1 MKGANVRGITEG
13 GSEVFRKVM
22 LVLVCLAMVTSL
34 AMAMRPVEGRRLPGR
49 TVAAADLSVFPAVE
63 RASIEDATGLPS
75 WVSGDLGRLP
85 RGERA
90 TAAMT
95 YMRAV
100 GQAFKIG
107 MSDDFQVTRAFTDQ
121 LGETHIRMQQYHQ
134 GLPVDGAEVY
144 LHMDADGNVRVIN
157 GHLGGGI
164 ETPPVPGISGQDAV
178 AFFSQRMEAAEVRL
192 ETEPELVYYTR
203 AEEPVSLAWRFEAT
217 WSDGESAYKERIYI
231 DASDGTVL
239 DRQGLIWAAKYRK
252 IYTANHGTSL
262 PGTLLFTEGGSSS
275 DSAAMAAYNNLGHTY
290 DFYKN
295 VFGRDSYNGS
305 GAQLIA
311 TVHYSSNYNNAYWN
325 GSQMVFGDG
334 DGSTFSNL
342 AGALDV
348 VAHELTHAVTE
359 YTANLTYSYESG
371 ALNEATSDI
380 MGCTCEAYT
389 DGGVN
394 SDTWKMGEDIYTPGT
409 PGDALRYIDDPAAD
423 GSSPDY
429 YPERYTGSSDNGGVH
444 INMGIGSLAYY
455 LFSQGG
461 THPRGKTSV
470 QVPALGITKARAI
483 WYRALTT
490 YFTSS
495 TNFEGARNATA
506 QAAQDLYGSSAYDAV
521 HKAWDAVGVPGTPAS
536 NTVTTLSNGQTVSN
550 LSGASGSEVFYK
562 ISVPSGQTSLEIKIW
577 GGSGDCDLYV
587 KRGSKPTTS
596 SYDYRPYLSGNN
608 ETVTV
613 SNPASG
619 DWYIMLRGYSS
630 YSGLSLRAT
639 YTGGGGGGGGDGV
652 TVLSNGQTK
661 SNLSGA
667 QGSEAFY
674 KISVP
679 SGQSSL
685 EIKIWGGS
693 GDCDL
698 YVKRGSKP
706 TTSSYDYRPY
716 LSGNNETVTVSNP
729 AAGEWYIMLRGYSS
743 YSGLSL
749 KATYSGGGGGGST
762 SMNES
767 EYNGSTSYADVISS
781 SPMHVTAYIGSSSDV
796 DYFRVTLP
804 AGHTLTVDMDVP
816 SGKDYDIKF
825 YNSSGSR
832 LAYGYNGTGQDEH
845 VTYHNGG
852 SSAMYVYIKCYP
864 YSGYSSSTPY
874 TLDVSF

>member
-1 MKGANVRGITEG
+1 MFK
-13 GSEVFRKVM
+13 KVLM
-22 LVLVCLAMVTSL
+22 SLVCLAMVTSQ
-34 AMAMRPVEGRRLPGR
+34 AIAMRPVEGRRAPGR
-49 TVAAADLSVFPAVE
+49 TRASADLSVFPHVD

-85 RGERA
+85 RGVRG
-90 TAAMT
+90 TAAVAYLRT
-95 YMRAV
+95 LSST
-100 GQAFKIG
+100 FKIG
-107 MSDDFQVTRAFTDQ
+107 SADDFRVTRVFTDQ
-121 LGETHIRMQQYHQ
+121 LGETHVRLHQYHD
-134 GLPVDGAEVY
+134 GLPVDGADLY
-144 LHMDADGNVRVIN
+144 LHLDGHRDVRVIN
-157 GHLGGGI
+157 GHVGGGI
-164 ETPPVPGISGQDAV
+164 DTPPVPEISGQDAV
-178 AFFSQRMEAAEVRL
+178 RFFSQRMKATDVQL

-203 AEEPVSLAWRFEAT
+203 AEEPVSMAWRFEAT
-217 WSDGESAYKERIYI
+217 WSDGEASYKERIYVE
-231 DASDGTVL
+231 ATDGTVL

-252 IYTANHGTSL
+252 IYSANYGTSL

-275 DSAAMAAYNNLGHTY
+275 DSAAMAAYNNLGSTY
-290 DFYKN
+290 DFYSS
-295 VFGRDSYNGS
+295 VFGRDSYNNS
-305 GAQLIA
+305 GANLIA
-311 TVHYSSNYNNAYWN
+311 TVHYSRNYANAYWD

-342 AGALDV
+342 AMGLDV

-359 YTANLTYSYESG
+359 YTANLNYSYESG

-380 MGCTCEAYT
+380 MGCTCEAYA

-409 PGDALRYIDDPAAD
+409 PGDALRYINDPAAD

-429 YPERYTGSSDNGGVH
+429 YPERYTGTSDNGGVH

-470 QVPALGITKARAI
+470 QVPALGITEARAI

-506 QAAQDLYGSSAYDAV
+506 EAAQDLYGATAYDAV

-536 NTVTTLSNGQTVSN
+536 DTVTELSNGQTVSN
-550 LSGASGSEVFYK
+550 LSGASSSEVFYK
-562 ISVPSGQTSLEIKIW
+562 IAVPSGQTSLEIKIWGGSGDCDLYVKRGAKPTTSSYDYRPYLSGNTETVTVSNPASGDWYIMLRGYQTYSGVSLQATYAGDDGGGDDGGGDDGVTTLSNGQTVSSLSGASSSEVFYKIAVPSGQTSLEIKIW

-587 KRGSKPTTS
+587 KRGSEPTTS
-596 SYDYRPYLSGNN
+596 SYDYRPYLNGNN

-619 DWYIMLRGYSS
+619 DWYIMLRGYQS
-630 YSGLSLRAT
+630 YSGMSLQAT
-639 YTGGGGGGGGDGV
+639 YAGDDGGGDDG
-652 TVLSNGQTK
+652 G
-661 SNLSGA
+661 GDD
-667 QGSEAFY
+667 
-674 KISVP
+674 
-679 SGQSSL
+679 
-685 EIKIWGGS
+685 GGS
-693 GDCDL
+693 
-698 YVKRGSKP
+698 
-706 TTSSYDYRPY
+706 
-716 LSGNNETVTVSNP
+716 
-729 AAGEWYIMLRGYSS
+729 
-743 YSGLSL
+743 
-749 KATYSGGGGGGST
+749 ST
-762 SMNES
+762 MNES

-781 SPMHVTAYIGSSSDV
+781 SPMAVTAYIGSSSDV
-796 DYFRVTLP
+796 DYFRVTLA
-804 AGHTLTVDMDVP
+804 AGHTLTVDMGVP

-845 VTYHNGG
+845 VTYTNNG

>member
-1 MKGANVRGITEG
+1 MMK
-13 GSEVFRKVM
+13 KVLM
-22 LVLVCLAMVTSL
+22 GLVGVALVASQT
-34 AMAMRPVEGRRLPGR
+34 MAMRPVDGRRLPGATR
-49 TVAAADLSVFPAVE
+49 TAADLSVFPHVE
-63 RASIEDATGLPS
+63 RAAIEDATGMPS
-75 WVSGDLGRLP
+75 WLAGDLGQIP
-85 RGERA
+85 RGEKA
-90 TAAMT
+90 TAAET
-95 YMRAV
+95 YVRAL
-100 GQAFKIG
+100 GPAFKIRP
-107 MSDDFQVTRAFTDQ
+107 SDDFRVTRMFTDR
-121 LGETHIRMQQYHQ
+121 LGETHIRLSQIHD
-134 GLPVDGAEVY
+134 GLPVDGAEIF
-144 LHMDADGNVRVIN
+144 LHLDSNGNVRVIN

-164 ETPPVPGISGQDAV
+164 EIPPVPEINGQDAV
-178 AFFSQRMEAAEVRL
+178 RFFVERQAVTSIEL

-203 AEEPVSLAWRFEAT
+203 AEEPVFLAWKFEAT
-217 WSDGESAYKERIYI
+217 WSDAQGTYKERIYI
-231 DASDGTVL
+231 DAQDGTIL

-262 PGTLLFTEGGSSS
+262 PGSLLFTEGGSSS
-275 DSAAMAAYNNLGHTY
+275 DSAAMAAYNNLGSTY

-295 VFGRDSYNGS
+295 VFGRDSYDGS
-305 GAQLIA
+305 GASLIA
-311 TVHYSSNYNNAYWN
+311 TVHFSSNYNNAYWN

-334 DGSTFSNL
+334 DGSTFSSL
-342 AGALDV
+342 SGALDV

-380 MGCTCEAYT
+380 MGCTAEAYH

-409 PGDALRYIDDPAAD
+409 PGDALRYINDPAAD

-429 YPERYTGSSDNGGVH
+429 YPDRYTGSSDNGGVH

-506 QAAQDLYGSSAYDAV
+506 QAAQDLYGSTAYGAV

-536 NTVTTLSNGQTVSN
+536 TTVTELSNGQTVSS
-550 LSGASGSEVFYK
+550 LSGATGSETFFK
-562 ISVPSGQTSLEIKIW
+562 IAVPSGQDSLEIKIW

-587 KRGSKPTTS
+587 KRGAKPTTS

-613 SNPASG
+613 SDPAAG
-619 DWYIMLRGYSS
+619 DWYVMLRGYQA
-630 YSGLSLRAT
+630 YSGVSLKAT
-639 YTGGGGGGGGDGV
+639 YTGSSGGGTGDGV
-652 TVLSNGQTK
+652 VVLSNGVAKT
-661 SNLSGA
+661 NLSGA
-667 QGSEAFY
+667 KGSASYF
-674 KISVP
+674 KITVP

-685 EIKIWGGS
+685 EIAMSGGT
-693 GDCDL
+693 GDSDL
-698 YVKRGSKP
+698 YVKFGAQP

-716 LSGNNETVTVSNP
+716 LTGNNETVSVDNP
-729 AAGEWYIMLRGYSS
+729 SAGDWYIMLHGYEA
-743 YSGLSL
+743 YSGVTL
-749 KATYSGGGGGGST
+749 KATYSGSGGGTT

-767 EYNGSTSYADVISS
+767 ESNGSTSSADVIPS

-804 AGHTLTVDMDVP
+804 AGQTLTVDMDVP

-825 YNSSGSR
+825 YDSSGNR

-845 VTYHNGG
+845 VTYTNSG
-852 SSAMYVYIKCYP
+852 SYAKYVYIKCYA
-864 YSGYSSSTPY
+864 YSGSSSSTPY
-874 TLDVSF
+874 TLDVTF

>member
-1 MKGANVRGITEG
+1 MMKKALMG
-13 GSEVFRKVM
+13 
-22 LVLVCLAMVTSL
+22 LVCVALVASQT
-34 AMAMRPVEGRRLPGR
+34 MAMRPVDGRRLPGM
-49 TVAAADLSVFPAVE
+49 TPAAADLSVFPHVE
-63 RASIEDATGLPS
+63 RAAIEDATGIPS
-75 WVSGDLGRLP
+75 WVSGDLGQLP
-85 RGERA
+85 RGERV
-90 TAAMT
+90 TAAET
-95 YMRAV
+95 YVRSL
-100 GQAFKIG
+100 GRAFKIRP
-107 MSDDFQVTRAFTDQ
+107 SDDFQVTRMFTDR
-121 LGETHIRMQQYHQ
+121 LGETHIRVRQLHE
-134 GLPVDGAEVY
+134 GIPVDGADLY
-144 LHMDADGNVRVIN
+144 LHLDANGNVRVIN
-157 GHLGGGI
+157 GHIGADI
-164 ETPPVPGISGQDAV
+164 ETPPVPEISGQDAV
-178 AFFSQRMEAAEVRL
+178 AFFVQRQGVEEISL
-192 ETEPELVYYTR
+192 ETEPQLVYYTR
-203 AEEPVSLAWRFEAT
+203 AEEPVFLAWRFEAS
-217 WSDGESAYKERIYI
+217 WSDGQASYKERIYI
-231 DASDGTVL
+231 DAQDGTVL

-252 IYTANHGTSL
+252 IYTANYGTSL
-262 PGTLLFTEGGSSS
+262 PGSLLFTEGGSSS
-275 DSAAMAAYNNLGHTY
+275 DSAAMAAYNNLGYTY

-295 VFGRDSYNGS
+295 VFGRDSYDGS
-305 GAQLIA
+305 GSSLIA

-342 AGALDV
+342 ASALDV

-380 MGCTCEAYT
+380 MGCACEAYH
-389 DGGVN
+389 DGGIS

-409 PGDALRYIDDPAAD
+409 PGDALRYINDPAAD

-444 INMGIGSLAYY
+444 INMGIGSLAFY

-470 QVPALGITKARAI
+470 QVPALGLTAARAI

-536 NTVTTLSNGQTVSN
+536 TTVTTLSNGQTVSG
-550 LSGASGSEVFYK
+550 LSGASGSQTFFK
-562 ISVPSGQTSLEIKIW
+562 IAVPSGQTSLEIKIW
-577 GGSGDCDLYV
+577 SGSGDCDLYV
-587 KRGSKPTTS
+587 KRGAKPTTS

-613 SNPASG
+613 NNPASG
-619 DWYIMLRGYSS
+619 DWYIMLNGYEA
-630 YSGLSLRAT
+630 YSGVYLKAT
-639 YTGGGGGGGGDGV
+639 YAGDSGGGGDTGDGV
-652 TVLSNGQTK
+652 VVLTNGVAKT
-661 SNLSGA
+661 NLSGG
-667 QGSEAFY
+667 QGSASYF
-674 KISVP
+674 KIAVP

-685 EIKIWGGS
+685 EIAISGGS

-698 YVKRGSKP
+698 YVKRGAQP

-716 LSGNNETVTVSNP
+716 LTGNNETVTVDNP
-729 AAGEWYIMLRGYSS
+729 ASGDWYIMLHGYEA
-743 YSGLSL
+743 YSGVTL
-749 KATYSGGGGGGST
+749 KATYSGGSGGGGTT

-767 EYNGSTSYADVISS
+767 ESNGSTSSADVISS

-804 AGHTLTVDMDVP
+804 AGHTLTVDMGVP
-816 SGKDYDIKF
+816 SGKDYDIKL
-825 YNSSGSR
+825 YDSSGNR

-845 VTYHNGG
+845 VTYTNSG
-852 SSAMYVYIKCYP
+852 SYARYVYIKCYP

-874 TLDVSF
+874 TLDVTF